1 LLISSVAPS
10 EAQLLKRT
18 IMEGADE
25 LLCRVSN
32 HKIDLFTQLGKC
44 VLPRG
49 YWGRASDPDAEPH
62 VFLTFDDGPHPATTP
77 KLLELLEAD
86 NSHATFFLIGSN
98 CKRYPELVRAILDG
112 GHVIGNHTYNHLPM
126 PFMSTKMLE
135 QEIIGTNQIIEEIT
149 GEKPHIF
156 RPPFGVMDYRA
167 GKILREQH
175 MTPVYWSAAPEDW
188 LIPGSHRVIR
198 RVMWKIADGT
208 LIVLHEG
215 ALLAGQTIPAAK
227 EILSR
232 CKSMGY
238 QFSKVN
244 VRA

>member
-135 QEIIGTNQIIEEIT
+135 QEII
-149 GEKPHIF
+149 
-156 RPPFGVMDYRA
+156 DYRA